1 METFTL
7 EPDAQ
12 ERISVEELG
21 SLIFKILKRNLS
33 TRKRITSY
41 YRESLQSIM
50 SLELLRLPGG
60 GEIKRHPSFERKFAR
75 AVQMLRDK
83 SLIMQDYTQP
93 HAQEEFVELTEN
105 GEKMESE
112 QFLPTVESSDKM
124 IDEIE
129 SSAGPLDEVAE
140 VYLRESLE
148 TFKSN
153 FLISS
158 AFCLGAM
165 SERYILL
172 LAEAVEADLNDPGI
186 SRVYSNCRSV
196 KHYAKFISDNL
207 NKLRRKHPGNDVI
220 FRELDTM
227 INTLSGYYR
236 MTRNEAGHPEF
247 VPNIER
253 LILELALRTVPKYL
267 DTILRVM
274 KLLIT

>member
-7 EPDAQ
+7 EPDTQ
-12 ERISVEELG
+12 ERISVEELA

-41 YRESLQSIM
+41 YRGSLQSIM
-50 SLELLRLPGG
+50 SSELLRLPGG

-83 SLIMQDYTQP
+83 GLIMQDHTQP
-93 HAQEEFVELTEN
+93 HAQEFVELTEN

-186 SRVYSNCRSV
+186 SRAYSNCRGV